1 MNDKILGF
9 ELEEGGRTIFAG
21 FENVSMTLI
30 FTKNP
35 EGRERDLEL
44 SLSGLNLD
52 SDESAEWI
60 NKEIKLGDNFI
71 VRVKEGEKPSPYF
84 VKEKLR
90 PYEEVLKNM
99 SEEEKL
105 QMKLKQFLYLE
116 RKLKTKGLI

>member
-1 MNDKILGF
+1 MNNKILGF
-9 ELEEGGRTIFAG
+9 ELENEGKSVFAG
-21 FENVSMTLI
+21 FENVSVSLI

-52 SDESAEWI
+52 SDESAEWVK
-60 NKEIKLGDNFI
+60 KEMKLGDKFI

-84 VKEKLR
+84 VKEKMR

-99 SEEEKL
+99 SEDEKL
-105 QMKLKQFLYLE
+105 QMKLRQFLYLE
-116 RKLKTKGLI
+116 RKLKSKGLI

>member
-35 EGRERDLEL
+35 EGRERNLEV
-44 SLSGLNLD
+44 SLGANNLD
-52 SDESAEWI
+52 VDESVEWL
-60 NKEIKLGDNFI
+60 NKEIKLGDTFV

-90 PYEEVLKNM
+90 PYEEVFKNM
-99 SEEEKL
+99 SEEELL